1 VVVVNT
7 RFRFPLG
14 GIEGDST
21 TETLAVLL
29 IELNLPSF
37 ASDFVLTPNLAIAP
51 ILTHLFKIVFPV
63 FSLSVVFAHFTP
75 GRPFGVRRLF
85 MASNTEF
92 LFSHIKSISHV
103 GEYVNSE
110 RNTKLIEKVGNFNS
124 L

>member
-1 VVVVNT
+1 
-7 RFRFPLG
+7 
-14 GIEGDST
+14 
-21 TETLAVLL
+21 
-29 IELNLPSF
+29 
-37 ASDFVLTPNLAIAP
+37 
-51 ILTHLFKIVFPV
+51 
-63 FSLSVVFAHFTP
+63 
-75 GRPFGVRRLF
+75 